1 MPLHVGS
8 GCLPA
13 TITNLRI
20 NCIAQSATPPEM
32 SLWEK
37 IKEFFCSTHQ
47 TEAQECIWTICH
59 PSVGTTREDV
69 VSRFEQLRMLVYA
82 GYEESIHS
90 GRHGESHFCILDA
103 DNQEILSVTL
113 DDAGN
118 YTVNCQGH
126 NETYRFTMDIE
137 QGEECTEHA
146 EGASGTLQVS
156 PLPDPAAPQTPAAY
170 DAVWS
175 EWKRAAPAEE
185 LRGRAATVQRICTCL
200 NNGSRELNVGESGLT
215 ALPDCLPAHITTL
228 VIPHNNYLTSLP
240 TLPSGLE
247 VLTVEDNQLTSLP
260 PLPSGLEVL
269 TVEDNQLTSL
279 PPLPSGL
286 EVLTV
291 EDNQLTSLP
300 PLPSGLEVLTVE
312 DNQLTSLPPL
322 PSGLE
327 VLTVEDNQLTSLPP
341 LPSGLE
347 VLTVEDNQ
355 LTSLPPLPSG
365 LEVLTVEDNQL
376 TSLPPLPSG
385 LEVLTVEDNQLTSL
399 PPLPAGLVVL
409 TVSGNQLTSLPP
421 LPAGLQT
428 LSVAGNQLTS
438 LPPLPAGLQMLL
450 VARNQL
456 TSLPPLPAG
465 LQMLLV
471 ARNQLTSLPPL
482 PPAGLQTLSVAG
494 NQLTSLPPLPAGLQM
509 LSVAGNQLTRLP
521 PLPAG
526 LRRLLVAGNQLTSL
540 PPLPAG
546 LQMLLVARNQLTS
559 LPPLPAGLQM
569 LSVSDNQ
576 LTSLPLLPAGLELLT
591 LERNPQLVR
600 LPPLPEGLQTLSVDA
615 NPQLTRLP
623 ALPSGL
629 QRLYARN
636 NQLTRL
642 PESITGLS
650 SEASVNLEGNPLSE
664 RTLQAL
670 REITSAPGYSGPRI
684 LFDMAGASAPR
695 EARALHLAAAGWLVP
710 AREGEPA
717 PADRWHMFG
726 QEDNAAAFSL
736 FLDRLSETE
745 NFMKDAGFKAQIS
758 SWLVQLAEDEA
769 LRAKTFAMATEAT
782 ASCQDRVTLALHQM
796 KNVQLVHDAE
806 KGQYDNNLAA
816 LVATGREMF
825 RLEKLEQ
832 IAREKAGT
840 LALAD
845 DVEVYLAYQNK
856 LKKALGLTSVTAE
869 MRFFGV
875 SGVTVSDLQAAELQ
889 VKAAEKSELRE
900 WILQW
905 GPLHSVLERKAPE
918 RVNALREKQISD
930 YEETYRML
938 SDTELRPF
946 GLVGN
951 TDAERTIGAR
961 AMESAKK
968 TFLDGLRP
976 LVEEMLGSYLA
987 P

>member
-47 TEAQECIWTICH
+47 TEALECIWTICH

-69 VSRFEQLRMLVYA
+69 VSRFEQLRMLAYA

-118 YTVNCQGH
+118 YSVNCQGH

-156 PLPDPAAPQTPAAY
+156 PLPAPAAPQTPAEY

-175 EWKRAAPAEE
+175 EWKGAAPAEE

-215 ALPDCLPAHITTL
+215 ALPDCLPTHITTL

-260 PLPSGLEVL
+260 PLPAELEL
-269 TVEDNQLTSL
+269 
-279 PPLPSGL
+279 
-286 EVLTV
+286 
-291 EDNQLTSLP
+291 
-300 PLPSGLEVLTVE
+300 
-312 DNQLTSLPPL
+312 
-322 PSGLE
+322 
-327 VLTVEDNQLTSLPP
+327 
-341 LPSGLE
+341 
-347 VLTVEDNQ
+347 
-355 LTSLPPLPSG
+355 
-365 LEVLTVEDNQL
+365 
-376 TSLPPLPSG
+376 
-385 LEVLTVEDNQLTSL
+385 
-399 PPLPAGLVVL
+399 L

-428 LSVAGNQLTS
+428 LTVSGNQLTS
-438 LPPLPAGLQMLL
+438 LPPLPAGLQTLL
-450 VARNQL
+450 
-456 TSLPPLPAG
+456 
-465 LQMLLV
+465 
-471 ARNQLTSLPPL
+471 
-482 PPAGLQTLSVAG
+482 VAG
-494 NQLTSLPPLPAGLQM
+494 NQLTS
-509 LSVAGNQLTRLP
+509 LP

-546 LQMLLVARNQLTS
+546 LQV
-559 LPPLPAGLQM
+559 

-591 LERNPQLVR
+591 LDRNPQLAR

-650 SEASVNLEGNPLSE
+650 SEAIVNLYGNPLSE

-670 REITSAPGYSGPRI
+670 RNITSAPGYSGPRI

-695 EARALHLAAAGWLVP
+695 EARALHLAAADWLVP
-710 AREGEPA
+710 SWEGEPA

-736 FLDRLSETE
+736 FLDRLGETE
-745 NFMKDAGFKAQIS
+745 NCIKDAGFKAQIS
-758 SWLVQLAEDEA
+758 SWLVQLAKDEA

-832 IAREKAGT
+832 IAREKVRT
-840 LALAD
+840 LALVD
-845 DVEVYLAYQNK
+845 EIEVWLAYQNK
-856 LKKALGLTSVTAE
+856 LKKSLGLTSVTAE
-869 MRFFGV
+869 MRFFRI

-889 VKAAEKSELRE
+889 VKAAEKSEFRE

-938 SDTELRPF
+938 SDTELRPS

>member
-47 TEAQECIWTICH
+47 TEALECIWTICH

-69 VSRFEQLRMLVYA
+69 VSRFEQLRMLAYA

-215 ALPDCLPAHITTL
+215 ALPDCLPTHITTL

-260 PLPSGLEVL
+260 
-269 TVEDNQLTSL
+269 SL
-279 PPLPSGL
+279 PAEL
-286 EVLTV
+286 EL
-291 EDNQLTSLP
+291 
-300 PLPSGLEVLTVE
+300 
-312 DNQLTSLPPL
+312 
-322 PSGLE
+322 
-327 VLTVEDNQLTSLPP
+327 
-341 LPSGLE
+341 
-347 VLTVEDNQ
+347 
-355 LTSLPPLPSG
+355 
-365 LEVLTVEDNQL
+365 
-376 TSLPPLPSG
+376 
-385 LEVLTVEDNQLTSL
+385 
-399 PPLPAGLVVL
+399 L

-428 LSVAGNQLTS
+428 LSVSGNQLTS
-438 LPPLPAGLQMLL
+438 LPPLPAGLQTLL
-450 VARNQL
+450 
-456 TSLPPLPAG
+456 
-465 LQMLLV
+465 
-471 ARNQLTSLPPL
+471 
-482 PPAGLQTLSVAG
+482 VAG
-494 NQLTSLPPLPAGLQM
+494 NQLTS
-509 LSVAGNQLTRLP
+509 LP

-546 LQMLLVARNQLTS
+546 LQV
-559 LPPLPAGLQM
+559 

-591 LERNPQLVR
+591 LDRNPQLAR

-650 SEASVNLEGNPLSE
+650 SEAIVNLYGNPLSE

-670 REITSAPGYSGPRI
+670 QNITSAPGYSGPRI

-695 EARALHLAAAGWLVP
+695 EARALHLAAADWLVP

-736 FLDRLSETE
+736 FLDRLGETE
-745 NFMKDAGFKAQIS
+745 NCIKDAGFKAQIS

-832 IAREKAGT
+832 IAREKVRT
-840 LALAD
+840 LALVD
-845 DVEVYLAYQNK
+845 EIEVWLAYQNK
-856 LKKALGLTSVTAE
+856 LKKSLGLTSVTAE
-869 MRFFGV
+869 MRFFRI

-889 VKAAEKSELRE
+889 VKAAEKSEFRE

-905 GPLHSVLERKAPE
+905 GPLHSMLERKAPE

-930 YEETYRML
+930 YEETYRTL
-938 SDTELRPF
+938 SDTELRPS

-987 P
+987 S

>member
-47 TEAQECIWTICH
+47 TEALECIWTICH

-69 VSRFEQLRMLVYA
+69 VSRFEQLRMLAYA

-103 DNQEILSVTL
+103 DSQEILSVTL

-156 PLPDPAAPQTPAAY
+156 PLPAPAAPQTPAEY

-175 EWKRAAPAEE
+175 EWTRVAPAEE

-279 PPLPSGL
+279 PPLPAGL
-286 EVLTV
+286 EL
-291 EDNQLTSLP
+291 
-300 PLPSGLEVLTVE
+300 
-312 DNQLTSLPPL
+312 
-322 PSGLE
+322 
-327 VLTVEDNQLTSLPP
+327 
-341 LPSGLE
+341 
-347 VLTVEDNQ
+347 
-355 LTSLPPLPSG
+355 
-365 LEVLTVEDNQL
+365 
-376 TSLPPLPSG
+376 
-385 LEVLTVEDNQLTSL
+385 
-399 PPLPAGLVVL
+399 L
-409 TVSGNQLTSLPP
+409 TVS
-421 LPAGLQT
+421 
-428 LSVAGNQLTS
+428 GNQLTS

-450 VARNQL
+450 VAGNQL

-465 LQMLLV
+465 LQM
-471 ARNQLTSLPPL
+471 
-482 PPAGLQTLSVAG
+482 LSVAG

-509 LSVAGNQLTRLP
+509 LSVAGNQLT
-521 PLPAG
+521 
-526 LRRLLVAGNQLTSL
+526 SL

-546 LQMLLVARNQLTS
+546 LQVLLVARNQLTS
-559 LPPLPAGLQM
+559 
-569 LSVSDNQ
+569 
-576 LTSLPLLPAGLELLT
+576 
-591 LERNPQLVR
+591 

-670 REITSAPGYSGPRI
+670 QNITSAPGYSGPRI

-695 EARALHLAAAGWLVP
+695 EARALHLAAANWLVP

-736 FLDRLSETE
+736 FLDRLGETE
-745 NFMKDAGFKAQIS
+745 NCIKDAGFKAQIS
-758 SWLVQLAEDEA
+758 SWLAQLAEDEA

-806 KGQYDNNLAA
+806 KGEYDNNLVV

-840 LALAD
+840 LALVD
-845 DVEVYLAYQNK
+845 EIEVWLAYQNK
-856 LKKALGLTSVTAE
+856 LKKSLGLTSVTAE

-889 VKAAEKSELRE
+889 VKAAEKSEFRE

-938 SDTELRPF
+938 SDTELRPS

-951 TDAERTIGAR
+951 TDAERTLGAR

-976 LVEEMLGSYLA
+976 LVEEMLGSYLKA
-987 P
+987 RQRLN

>member
-69 VSRFEQLRMLVYA
+69 VSRFEQLRMLAYA

-118 YTVNCQGH
+118 YSVNCQGH

-156 PLPDPAAPQTPAAY
+156 PLPAPAAPQTPAEY

-175 EWKRAAPAEE
+175 EWKGAAPAEE

-215 ALPDCLPAHITTL
+215 ALPDRLPAHITTL

-240 TLPSGLE
+240 T
-247 VLTVEDNQLTSLP
+247 
-260 PLPSGLEVL
+260 
-269 TVEDNQLTSL
+269 
-279 PPLPSGL
+279 
-286 EVLTV
+286 
-291 EDNQLTSLP
+291 
-300 PLPSGLEVLTVE
+300 
-312 DNQLTSLPPL
+312 
-322 PSGLE
+322 
-327 VLTVEDNQLTSLPP
+327 
-341 LPSGLE
+341 
-347 VLTVEDNQ
+347 
-355 LTSLPPLPSG
+355 LPSG

-465 LQMLLV
+465 LQML
-471 ARNQLTSLPPL
+471 
-482 PPAGLQTLSVAG
+482 
-494 NQLTSLPPLPAGLQM
+494 
-509 LSVAGNQLTRLP
+509 SVAGNQLTRLP

-546 LQMLLVARNQLTS
+546 LQV
-559 LPPLPAGLQM
+559 

-832 IAREKAGT
+832 IVREKAGT